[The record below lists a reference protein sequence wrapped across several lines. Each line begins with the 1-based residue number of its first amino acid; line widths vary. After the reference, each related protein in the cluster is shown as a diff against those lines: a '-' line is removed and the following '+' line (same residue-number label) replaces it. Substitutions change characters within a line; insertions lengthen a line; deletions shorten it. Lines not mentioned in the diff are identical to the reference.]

1 MYLVYEYLERGSLG
15 KVLYGEEGGSKLDWA
30 KRVKVVQGVAHA
42 LAYLHHD
49 RSPPIVHRD
58 ISVNNILLESDF
70 EPRVSDFGT
79 AKLLN
84 PGSSNW
90 TSVAGSYGY
99 MAPGDNNDSLCTSSI
114 LSHPLL
120 TCTRMSTIKV
130 LVQVINPNETSAFFS
145 LQNWLTQ

>member
-15 KVLYGEEGGSKLDWA
+15 KVLYGQEEGKKFDWA
-30 KRVKVVQGVAHA
+30 TRVKVIQGVAHA

-49 RSPPIVHRD
+49 CNPPIVHRD
-58 ISVNNILLESDF
+58 ISANNILLGSDF

-84 PGSSNW
+84 PNSSNW

-99 MAPGDNNDSLCTSSI
+99 MAPGNSA
-114 LSHPLL
+114 L
-120 TCTRMSTIKV
+120 TCIFFV
-130 LVQVINPNETSAFFS
+130 LDN
-145 LQNWLTQ
+145 LLL